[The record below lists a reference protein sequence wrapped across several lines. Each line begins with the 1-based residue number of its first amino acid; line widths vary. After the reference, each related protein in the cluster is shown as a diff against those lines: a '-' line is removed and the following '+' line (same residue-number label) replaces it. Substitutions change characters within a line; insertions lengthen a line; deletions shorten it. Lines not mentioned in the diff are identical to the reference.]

1 MYPATLLPAVTGDGL
16 KFMTSMA
23 GKYEAKASITVKQ
36 ADVCTRLIASTE
48 KVTIPKEGGTETID
62 IDTDGGDVKVEAT
75 EGVTA
80 DYNNGKLTL
89 TAPANEDEN
98 PKRHFGFSSKKA
110 LNRRRNGTARLR
122 NRVIVK
128 AKITSATATIT
139 AMV

>member
-1 MYPATLLPAVTGDGL
+1 
-16 KFMTSMA
+16 MA

-98 PKRHFGFSSKKA
+98 PKRHIGFSSKKA